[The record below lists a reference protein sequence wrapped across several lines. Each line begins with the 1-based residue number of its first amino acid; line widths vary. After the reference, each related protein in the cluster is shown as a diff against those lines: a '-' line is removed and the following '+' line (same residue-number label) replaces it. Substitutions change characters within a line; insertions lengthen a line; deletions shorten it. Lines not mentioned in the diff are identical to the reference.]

1 MLSEFSNLWG
11 NYSLTIGLIL
21 IAHEVF
27 LMIVFSDVE
36 IFHRLYLRNNGAVP
50 DTLGI
55 QLADE
60 ILGNLFLLGCVIV
73 DAGTV
78 LRANVR
84 ALAVESGGVMNR
96 EEDIQNVTD

>member
-50 DTLGI
+50 DSLSI

-60 ILGNLFLLGCVIV
+60 VLCDLFLFGCVIV
-73 DAGTV
+73 NARAV
-78 LRANVR
+78 L
-84 ALAVESGGVMNR
+84 
-96 EEDIQNVTD
+96 